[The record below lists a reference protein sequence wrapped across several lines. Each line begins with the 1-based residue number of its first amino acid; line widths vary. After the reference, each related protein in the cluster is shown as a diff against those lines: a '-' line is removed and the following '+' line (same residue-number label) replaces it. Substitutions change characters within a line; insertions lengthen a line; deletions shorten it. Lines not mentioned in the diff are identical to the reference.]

1 MIPSGRLTQRVQ
13 IQKPSTTVDEYGQEV
28 DVWVTVS
35 TQWAQIIGNGGGTGI
50 VVNKGQVTY
59 SHTVILRN
67 NKALVEMNELWRILY
82 QTRILNITSVQ
93 PDDRHKDMLT
103 ISCAEQKV

>member
-1 MIPSGRLTQRVQ
+1 MIPSGRLNQRIQ
-13 IQKPSTTVDEYGQEV
+13 IQRPETVVDEYGQEV
-28 DVWVTVS
+28 DTWVTVS

-59 SHTVILRN
+59 SHTVITRN
-67 NKALVEMNELWRILY
+67 CKALASMDELWRILY
-82 QTRILNITSVQ
+82 QSRILNITTVQ

-103 ISCAEQKV
+103 ISCAEEKV